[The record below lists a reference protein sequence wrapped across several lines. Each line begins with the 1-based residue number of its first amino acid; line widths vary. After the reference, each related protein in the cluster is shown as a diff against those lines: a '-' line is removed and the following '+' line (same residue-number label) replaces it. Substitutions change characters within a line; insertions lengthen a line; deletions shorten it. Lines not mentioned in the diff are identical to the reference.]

1 MSRRN
6 SRRSEQISDRKE
18 RSGRNHGPD
27 EWEEFV
33 SYIRSPLFQQ
43 DVEWIAGCR
52 GEHTFGAPRKHH
64 DAIWA
69 VAWWL
74 KDGRSADEVIAFFRQ
89 ADTWHVILRELRKV
103 FPGDHL
109 LFRDAPIPSRDIF
122 RHMNNRINSDD
133 IKEFEEMLF
142 NNAIKFAKQMGLGE
156 NESTWLEPSR
166 GAALSGDLLQIRAMS
181 SFEPGV
187 KAYNPRT
194 GKFQYRRHSRSAHLH
209 IAGDRREMFGHSFAH
224 LSARTGNSLEEITF
238 SILPV
243 GKTLKAINGES
254 DPHSESRV
262 ALDLAE
268 RIQLAVAGGFAML
281 HYDAAIRGKDVE
293 RAWQLG
299 LHPLINIHDKT
310 GKTTERIPLGEYKLK
325 NYGRSIKVTA
335 WQGAVCITGTDGR
348 LIKLDAASI
357 YDVARKKSR
366 SVKAI
371 YRIAEGTNCNTEFW
385 GDEFRVPM
393 TSIAGSDLCR
403 AEHLRP
409 LAPGGDKWMSMYGR
423 RNSAESL
430 NSLITGGLLKGER
443 ARSNEP
449 SRVWLDAL
457 RLIHRKNYRAYMV
470 YCRRRGVDPGPSLAA

>member
-6 SRRSEQISDRKE
+6 SRSSEQISDRKE
-18 RSGRNHGPD
+18 RSGRNQGPD

-33 SYIRSPLFQQ
+33 SFLRSPFFLRL
-43 DVEWIAGCR
+43 VEWIAGCR

-64 DAIWA
+64 DAVWA

-74 KDGRSADEVIAFFRQ
+74 KDGRSADAVIAFFRQ
-89 ADTWHVILRELRKV
+89 ADTWKVILRELRRA
-103 FPGDHL
+103 FPGDPL
-109 LFRDAPIPSRDIF
+109 LLRDAPIPSRDIF
-122 RHMNNRINSDD
+122 RHMNNRISADD
-133 IKEFEEMLF
+133 VKEFEEMHF
-142 NNAIKFAKQMGLGE
+142 NDAIGFAKLMGLGA
-156 NESTWLEPSR
+156 NDSTWLQPSR
-166 GAALSGDLLQIRAMS
+166 AAALSGDLVQLRAMS
-181 SFEPGV
+181 SFSPDTW
-187 KAYNPRT
+187 AYNPRT
-194 GKFQYRRHSRSAHLH
+194 GKYQLRRHSRSAHLH

-243 GKTLKAINGES
+243 GKTLKAIDGES
-254 DPHSESRV
+254 DPYSESRV
-262 ALDLAE
+262 VLDLAE
-268 RIQLAVAGGFAML
+268 RIQLAVDGGFAML
-281 HYDAAIRGKDVE
+281 HYDAAIRGEDVE

-299 LHPLINIHDKT
+299 LNPLINVHDKT
-310 GKTTERIPLGEYKLK
+310 GKKTERIPLGEYKLK
-325 NYGRSIKVTA
+325 NNKRSIKVTA
-335 WQGAVCITGTDGR
+335 WQGAACITGADGQ

-357 YDVARKKSR
+357 YDVPRSKGR

-371 YRIAEGTNCNTEFW
+371 YRIPEGTNCNTEFW

-393 TSIAGSDLCR
+393 TNVAGSDLCR

-409 LAPGGDKWMSMYGR
+409 LAPGGDKWMSLYGR

-430 NSLITGGLLKGER
+430 NSFITGGLLKGER

-457 RLIHRKNYRAYMV
+457 RLVYRKNYRAYMV
-470 YCRRRGVDPGPSLAA
+470 FCRRRGVDPGPPLAA

>member
-1 MSRRN
+1 MSRRT
-6 SRRSEQISDRKE
+6 SRRGEQISDRKE
-18 RSGRNHGPD
+18 RTGRNHGPD

-33 SYIRSPLFQQ
+33 SYVRSPLFKQ

-64 DAIWA
+64 DAVWA

-122 RHMNNRINSDD
+122 RHMNNRIDAD
-133 IKEFEEMLF
+133 GIKEFEGILF
-142 NNAIKFAKQMGLGE
+142 HNAIWFAKQMGLGV
-156 NESTWLEPSR
+156 NDSTWLEPSR
-166 GAALSGDLLQIRAMS
+166 GAALSGDLLQIRSMS

-243 GKTLKAINGES
+243 GKTLNAIDGES
-254 DPHSESRV
+254 DPYSESRV
-262 ALDLAE
+262 VLDLAE
-268 RIQLAVAGGFAML
+268 RIQIAVSGGFAML

-299 LHPLINIHDKT
+299 LHPLINVHDKT
-310 GKTTERIPLGEYKLK
+310 GKTTERIPLGDYKLK
-325 NYGRSIKVTA
+325 NNKRSIKVTA

-348 LIKLDAASI
+348 LVKLDAASI

-403 AEHLRP
+403 AEHVRP